1 MEVEYMDAT
10 FVTVV
15 VFSIIFI
22 IGGLLLSRV
31 GDRLSREINIQNR
44 NSKLNEVKKT
54 ASKDPH

>member
-1 MEVEYMDAT
+1 MDAT

>member
-10 FVTVV
+10 FVAVV